1 MSTEN
6 PGTLTTES
14 QTPGPKQ
21 TGLIAFFA
29 NNSVAA
35 NLMMMFIIVMGL
47 WNYKTI
53 QRQMFPNI
61 EFNYIS
67 VSAVYRGASP
77 QEIEQSIIIKMEEAL
92 KDITEIKESTS
103 RVQRGSGSISLEI
116 DPDKDLSEVLDKVKA
131 RIDSI
136 ATFPADMEPPNI
148 SQIEFQQEVIAMALV
163 GDLPISGL
171 KPLAQ
176 QIEDEL
182 RALQNV
188 SLVELEAPDDEI
200 AIEINP
206 ETLRKY
212 NLSIADVTQAIRRF
226 STDISAGQLRTESG
240 IVAVRVENQLYSG
253 DEFRKIPVKIGEN
266 GGKVLLE
273 DVAEIKD
280 GFIEGKRYF
289 KYSGVNA
296 MSLDVKATKD
306 QSTVPIAESVQSY
319 VEARNKTLPQGLEL
333 KILVDMTFYLNSRL
347 DMMLKNLL
355 QGALLVALMLTIFL
369 RFRLAFWVMLGLPVC
384 FLGAIMM
391 MPVFG
396 VTINVLSLF
405 AFIMVLGIVVDD
417 AIVIGEAAYTEIE
430 EKGGGVESVVR
441 GAKKVATP
449 ATFGV
454 LTTIA
459 VFAPTLFAS
468 GPQAAFFTNISII
481 VILCLV
487 FSLIESK
494 WILPAHLAHM
504 KFTPIKETSW
514 RARFNKRF
522 FGFVNGPY
530 KNFITRC
537 IEWRWFV
544 FATFIAILV
553 LSTGLIQGDYVRT
566 VLTPKVASDFP
577 GINIKMNDNVSDE
590 MTLNAL
596 KTIEAMVYAV
606 DENIVTEYGSSM
618 MKDIMVFNRGRT
630 EGRILVSLVDE
641 EKRHFDAFELARRW
655 RADMPVIPGMKS
667 ITIQDNLMG
676 GGGGGGGDGEFG
688 FMLFGADIELLNAAG
703 REFISMLQQQEGLF
717 DISSSIDP
725 ASKEIQIDLLPVAYD
740 LGLDLSNIAN
750 QVGASFFGG
759 EAQRIIRDGEE
770 VRVMVRYPKLTR
782 ERFSELKYAVITTP
796 QGQEVMLGDV
806 VTLTETPGIN
816 YIRRE
821 EGYRSVYVY
830 GSIDEEVV
838 EPNTIIKQVEEN
850 LLPQLKSN
858 FPGVK
863 SELGGSIEEEQA
875 QESEFV
881 TFLIAG
887 LLMIYILLA
896 IPLKSY
902 GQPLIIMSVIPFSL
916 TGAIWGHFIFGIDLS
931 ILSLF
936 GLIAA
941 AGVVINDSL
950 VMTDF
955 INQRRKQGHAILAA
969 VTEAG
974 CARFRAIT
982 LTSITTFV
990 GVLPIM
996 FETSTQA
1003 KIVIPMA
1010 VALGFA
1016 ILYATFVTLILVPCL
1031 YMILEDLKAGFIWLF
1046 RMASRLVNRIKN
1058 SREDAT
1064 PSEV

>member
-1 MSTEN
+1 MSSKNEN
-6 PGTLTTES
+6 ILVE
-14 QTPGPKQ
+14 PKQ

-35 NLMMMFIIVMGL
+35 NLMMMFIIIMGL
-47 WNYKTI
+47 WSYKTI
-53 QRQMFPNI
+53 QRQMFPNFEI
-61 EFNYIS
+61 NYIN

-103 RVQRGSGSISLEI
+103 RVRRGSGSISLEI
-116 DPDKDLSEVLDKVKA
+116 DPGKDLSEVLDKVKA

-136 ATFPADMEPPNI
+136 ANFPADMEPPNI
-148 SQIEFQQEVIAMALV
+148 SQIEFQQDVIAMALV
-163 GDLPISGL
+163 GDLPINEL
-171 KPLAQ
+171 KPLAK

-226 STDISAGQLRTESG
+226 STDISAGQLRTDSG

-253 DEFRKIPVKIGEN
+253 DEFRKIPVKIGKN
-266 GGKVLLE
+266 GSKVLLE
-273 DVAEIKD
+273 DVADIKD
-280 GFIEGKRYF
+280 GFTEGERYF

-347 DMMLKNLL
+347 DMMLKNLF

-590 MTLNAL
+590 TTLNAL
-596 KTIEAMVYAV
+596 KTIEAMVYDV
-606 DENIVTEYGSSM
+606 DENIVTEYGSSL
-618 MKDIMVFNRGRT
+618 MKDIMVFNQGRT
-630 EGRILVSLVDE
+630 AGRILVSLVDE

-667 ITIQDNLMG
+667 ITIQDNLM

-821 EGYRSVYVY
+821 EGYRSVYIY

-916 TGAIWGHFIFGIDLS
+916 TGAIWGHFIFDIDLS

-1031 YMILEDLKAGFIWLF
+1031 YMILEDLKAKFVWLF
-1046 RMASRLVNRIKN
+1046 GLFGKLFKRNETRSIETSPTKA
-1058 SREDAT
+1058 
-1064 PSEV
+1064 

>member
-1 MSTEN
+1 MSSKNEN
-6 PGTLTTES
+6 ILVE
-14 QTPGPKQ
+14 PKQ

-35 NLMMMFIIVMGL
+35 NLMMMFIIIMGL
-47 WNYKTI
+47 WSYKTI
-53 QRQMFPNI
+53 QRQMFPNFEI
-61 EFNYIS
+61 NYIN

-103 RVQRGSGSISLEI
+103 RVRRGSGSISLEI
-116 DPDKDLSEVLDKVKA
+116 DPGKDLSEVLDKVKA

-136 ATFPADMEPPNI
+136 ANFPADMEPPNI

-163 GDLPISGL
+163 GDLPISEL
-171 KPLAQ
+171 KPIAQ

-188 SLVELEAPDDEI
+188 SLAELEAPDDEI

-253 DEFRKIPVKIGEN
+253 DEFRKIPVKIGKN
-266 GGKVLLE
+266 GSKVLLE
-273 DVAEIKD
+273 DVADIKD
-280 GFIEGKRYF
+280 GFTEGERYF

-347 DMMLKNLL
+347 DMMLKNLF

-590 MTLNAL
+590 TTLNAL
-596 KTIEAMVYAV
+596 KTIEAMVYDV
-606 DENIVTEYGSSM
+606 DENIVTEYGSSL
-618 MKDIMVFNRGRT
+618 MKDIMVFNQGRT
-630 EGRILVSLVDE
+630 AGRILVSLVDE

-667 ITIQDNLMG
+667 ITIQDNLM

-821 EGYRSVYVY
+821 EGYRSVYIY

-916 TGAIWGHFIFGIDLS
+916 TGAIWGHFIFDIDLS

-1031 YMILEDLKAGFIWLF
+1031 YMILEDLKAKFVWFFGLF
-1046 RMASRLVNRIKN
+1046 GKLFKRNETRSIETSPTKA
-1058 SREDAT
+1058 
-1064 PSEV
+1064 

>member
-6 PGTLTTES
+6 TGSPATKPQMPE
-14 QTPGPKQ
+14 PKQ

-35 NLMMMFIIVMGL
+35 NLIMMFIVIMGIFS
-47 WNYKTI
+47 YFTI

-61 EFNYIS
+61 EINYIN

-77 QEIEQSIIIKMEEAL
+77 QEIEESILIKIEEAI
-92 KDITEIKESTS
+92 KDITEIKKATS
-103 RVQRGSGSISLEI
+103 RAFRGSGRITLEI
-116 DPDKDLSEVLDKVKA
+116 EKDKELTEVLDKVKA
-131 RIDSI
+131 RVDSI

-148 SQIEFQQEVIAMALV
+148 SQVEFRQDVIEMSLV
-163 GDLPISGL
+163 GDLPISDL
-171 KPLAQ
+171 KPIAK

-182 RALQNV
+182 LQLSNV
-188 SLVELEAPDDEI
+188 SLVSLDAPEDEI
-200 AIEINP
+200 AIEIDP
-206 ETLRKY
+206 DTLRKY
-212 NLSIADVTQAIRRF
+212 NLTIADVTAAIRRF
-226 STDISAGQLRTESG
+226 SANISAGQLRTDSG
-240 IVAVRVENQLYSG
+240 IVAIRVENQLYSG
-253 DEFRKIPVKIGEN
+253 DEFRRIPVKVGDN
-266 GGKVLLE
+266 GAKVLLE
-273 DVAEIKD
+273 DVAVIRD
-280 GFIEGKRYF
+280 GFTEGERYF

-296 MSLDVKATKD
+296 IFLSVKATKD
-306 QSTVPIAESVQSY
+306 QSTVPVAESVKKY
-319 VEARNKTLPQGLEL
+319 IEARNKTLPEGLQI
-333 KILVDMTFYLNSRL
+333 KVLVDMTFYLNARL

-369 RFRLAFWVMLGLPVC
+369 RFRLAFWVMVGLPVC
-384 FLGAIMM
+384 FLGAVMM

-396 VTINVLSLF
+396 ITINILSLF

-417 AIVIGEAAYTEIE
+417 AIVIGESAYSEIE

-441 GAKKVATP
+441 GAKRVATP

-459 VFAPTLFAS
+459 VFAPSLFS
-468 GPQAAFFTNISII
+468 TGPEGAFFVNISVV

-494 WILPAHLAHM
+494 LILPAHLAHM

-514 RARFNKRF
+514 RHGFNKRF

-537 IEWRWFV
+537 IEWRWMV
-544 FATFIAILV
+544 FTVFIAV
-553 LSTGLIQGDYVRT
+553 LMISIGLIQANYVRMIPA
-566 VLTPKVASDFP
+566 PKVPHDFP
-577 GINIKMNDNVSDE
+577 SINIEMNENVADLTTIE
-590 MTLNAL
+590 AL
-596 KTIEAMVYAV
+596 KTIEAMIIDIDQKIV
-606 DENIVTEYGSSM
+606 DEYGSSM
-618 MKDIMVFNRGRT
+618 MKDIMVFNQGRT
-630 EGRILVSLVDE
+630 SGRIIVPLVDE
-641 EKRHFDAFELARRW
+641 EERHFDAFELARRW
-655 RADMPVIPGMKS
+655 REAIPIIPGMKS
-667 ITIQDNLMG
+667 ITVYDDING
-676 GGGGGGGDGEFG
+676 GGNENGEFG
-688 FMLFGADIELLNAAG
+688 FMLFGADIDRLNAAG

-725 ASKEIQIDLLPVAYD
+725 ASKEIQMDLLPVAYD
-740 LGLDLSNIAN
+740 LGLDLSNIAS

-759 EAQRIIRDGEE
+759 EAQRVIRDGEE

-782 ERFSELKYAVITTP
+782 ERFAELKYAVITTP
-796 QGQEVMLGDV
+796 SGQEVMLGDV
-806 VTLTETPGIN
+806 VTLTEEPGIN

-821 EGYRSVYVY
+821 EGYRSVYVF
-830 GSIDEEVV
+830 GSIDEELV
-838 EPNTIIKQVEEN
+838 EPNEVIEEVEEN
-850 LLPQLKSN
+850 LLPQLQSN

-863 SELGGSIEEEQA
+863 SELGGSIEEQQA
-875 QESEFV
+875 QQNQQI

-887 LLMIYILLA
+887 LLMVYILLA
-896 IPLKSY
+896 VPLKSY

-916 TGAIWGHFIFGIDLS
+916 TGAIWGHFFFGLDLS
-931 ILSLF
+931 MMSTF

-955 INQRRKQGHAILAA
+955 VNQRRKQGHAIKAA

-982 LTSITTFV
+982 LTSITTFA

-996 FETSTQA
+996 FETSLQA
-1003 KIVIPMA
+1003 KFVIPMA

-1016 ILYATFVTLILVPCL
+1016 VLYATLVTLILVPCL
-1031 YMILEDLKAGFIWLF
+1031 YMILEDLKAGFVWLF
-1046 RMASRLVNRIKN
+1046 RLFGKLFNRNKTVVI
-1058 SREDAT
+1058 DT
-1064 PSEV
+1064 PQSEI

>member
-1 MSTEN
+1 MTNEN
-6 PGTLTTES
+6 GTSEAAIAE
-14 QTPGPKQ
+14 PKQ

-35 NLMMMFIIVMGL
+35 NLMMFFIIIMGL
-47 WNYKTI
+47 WSYFTI

-61 EFNYIS
+61 EINYIN
-67 VSAVYRGASP
+67 VSTVYRGASP
-77 QEIEQSIIIKMEEAL
+77 QEIEESILIKIEEAL
-92 KDITEIKESTS
+92 KDITEIKKSTS
-103 RVQRGSGSISLEI
+103 RALRGSGNITLEI
-116 DPDKDLSEVLDKVKA
+116 YENQELTDVLDKVKA
-131 RIDSI
+131 RVDSI
-136 ATFPADMEPPNI
+136 ATFPAEMEPPTI
-148 SQIEFQQEVIAMALV
+148 SQVEFRQDVIEMSLV
-163 GDLPISGL
+163 GDISITDL
-171 KPLAQ
+171 KPIAK

-182 RALQNV
+182 LLLNNV
-188 SLVELEAPDDEI
+188 SLVELDVPEDEI

-212 NLSIADVTQAIRRF
+212 NLSIDDVTQAIRRY
-226 STDISAGQLRTESG
+226 SANISAGQLRTESG
-240 IVAVRVENQLYSG
+240 IVAVRIENQLYTG
-253 DEFRKIPVKIGEN
+253 DEFGRIPVKIGEN
-266 GGKVLLE
+266 GAKVLLQ

-280 GFIEGKRYF
+280 GFTEGERYF
-289 KYSGVNA
+289 KYSGQNA
-296 MSLDVKATKD
+296 IYMSVKATKD
-306 QSTVPIAESVQSY
+306 QNTVPVAESVKTY
-319 VEARNKTLPQGLEL
+319 IAARNKTLPEGLKL
-333 KILVDMTFYLNSRL
+333 KILIDTTYYLNARL

-355 QGALLVALMLTIFL
+355 QGSILVALLLTIFL

-384 FLGAIMM
+384 FLGAMMM

-396 VTINVLSLF
+396 VTINIMSLF

-417 AIVIGEAAYTEIE
+417 AIVIGESAYSEIE

-441 GAKKVATP
+441 GVKRVATP

-459 VFAPTLFAS
+459 VFAPTLFSS
-468 GPQAAFFTNISII
+468 GPEGQIFANISVV

-514 RARFNKRF
+514 RAGFNRRF

-530 KNFITRC
+530 KRFVSRC
-537 IEWRWFV
+537 IEWRWLAFAV
-544 FATFIAILV
+544 FFAMLMVSI
-553 LSTGLIQGDYVRT
+553 GLISGNYVR
-566 VLTPKVASDFP
+566 VVAMPKVPHDFP
-577 GINIKMNDNVSDE
+577 GINIEMNENVSDQ
-590 MTLNAL
+590 TTINAL
-596 KTIEAMVYAV
+596 KTIEAMVLDVDNKIV
-606 DENIVTEYGSSM
+606 DEFGSTM
-618 MKDIMVFNRGRT
+618 MKDIMVFNQGRT
-630 EGRILVSLVDE
+630 SGRILVPLVNE
-641 EKRHFDAFELARRW
+641 EERIFSAFDLARRW
-655 RADMPVIPGMKS
+655 REAMPIIPGMKS
-667 ITIQDNLMG
+667 ITIQDDINDNG
-676 GGGGGGGDGEFG
+676 GGEGEFG
-688 FMLFGADIELLNAAG
+688 YMLFGTDIDILNAAG

-740 LGLDLSNIAN
+740 LGLDLATIAS

-759 EAQRIIRDGEE
+759 EAQRVIRDGEE
-770 VRVMVRYPKLTR
+770 IRVMVRYPKLTR

-796 QGQEVMLGDV
+796 KGQEVMLGDV
-806 VTLTETPGIN
+806 VTLTETAGIN

-821 EGYRSVYVY
+821 SGYRSVYIF
-830 GSIDEEVV
+830 GSIDEERV
-838 EPNTIIKQVEEN
+838 EPNEVIKKVDEK

-863 SELGGSIEEEQA
+863 SELGGSIEEQQA
-875 QESEFV
+875 QQSEMT
-881 TFLIAG
+881 TFLIIG
-887 LLMIYILLA
+887 LLAIFILLA

-902 GQPLIIMSVIPFSL
+902 SQPLIIMSVIPFSI
-916 TGAIWGHFIFGIDLS
+916 TGAIWGHYVFGLDLS
-931 ILSLF
+931 MMSLF

-955 INQRRKQGHAILAA
+955 INQKRQQGHSLLAA

-974 CARFRAIT
+974 CARYRAIT
-982 LTSITTFV
+982 LTSITTFA

-996 FETSTQA
+996 FETSLQA
-1003 KIVIPMA
+1003 KFVIPMA

-1016 ILYATFVTLILVPCL
+1016 VLYATLVTLVLVPCL
-1031 YMILEDLKAGFIWLF
+1031 YMILEDVKAGFAWLMGLF
-1046 RMASRLVNRIKN
+1046 GKSLKDKKAVSIDMSG
-1058 SREDAT
+1058 S
-1064 PSEV
+1064 

>member
-1 MSTEN
+1 MSSKNEN
-6 PGTLTTES
+6 ILVE
-14 QTPGPKQ
+14 PKQ

-35 NLMMMFIIVMGL
+35 NLMMMFIIIMGL
-47 WNYKTI
+47 WSYKTI
-53 QRQMFPNI
+53 QRQMFPNFEI
-61 EFNYIS
+61 NYIN

-103 RVQRGSGSISLEI
+103 RAQRGSGSISLEI
-116 DPDKDLSEVLDKVKA
+116 DPDKNLSEVLDKVKA

-163 GDLPISGL
+163 GDLPISEL
-171 KPLAQ
+171 KPLAK

-253 DEFRKIPVKIGEN
+253 DEFRKIPVKIGDN

-273 DVAEIKD
+273 DVADIKD
-280 GFIEGKRYF
+280 GFTEGERYF

-347 DMMLKNLL
+347 DMMLKNLF

-544 FATFIAILV
+544 FATFIAILI

-590 MTLNAL
+590 TTLNAL
-596 KTIEAMVYAV
+596 KTIESMVYAV

-618 MKDIMVFNRGRT
+618 MKDIMVFNQGRT
-630 EGRILVSLVDE
+630 AARILVSLVDE

-676 GGGGGGGDGEFG
+676 GGAGGGDGEFG

-821 EGYRSVYVY
+821 EGYRSVYIY

-902 GQPLIIMSVIPFSL
+902 GQPLIIMSVIPFSF

-1031 YMILEDLKAGFIWLF
+1031 YMILEDLKAKFVWFFGLF
-1046 RMASRLVNRIKN
+1046 GKLFKRNETRSIETSPTKA
-1058 SREDAT
+1058 
-1064 PSEV
+1064 

>member
-1 MSTEN
+1 MSSKNEN
-6 PGTLTTES
+6 ILVE
-14 QTPGPKQ
+14 PKQ

-35 NLMMMFIIVMGL
+35 NLMMMFIIIMGL
-47 WNYKTI
+47 WSYKTI
-53 QRQMFPNI
+53 QRQMFPNFEI
-61 EFNYIS
+61 NYIN

-103 RVQRGSGSISLEI
+103 RVRRGSGSISLEI
-116 DPDKDLSEVLDKVKA
+116 DPGKDLSEVLDKVKA

-136 ATFPADMEPPNI
+136 ANFPADMEPPNI
-148 SQIEFQQEVIAMALV
+148 SQIEFQQDVIAMALV
-163 GDLPISGL
+163 GDLPINEL
-171 KPLAQ
+171 KPLAK

-226 STDISAGQLRTESG
+226 STDISAGQLRTDSG

-253 DEFRKIPVKIGEN
+253 DEFRKIPVKIGKN
-266 GGKVLLE
+266 GSKVLLE
-273 DVAEIKD
+273 DVADIKD
-280 GFIEGKRYF
+280 GFTEGERYF

-347 DMMLKNLL
+347 DMMLKNLF

-459 VFAPTLFAS
+459 VFTPTLFAS

-590 MTLNAL
+590 TTLNAL
-596 KTIEAMVYAV
+596 KTIEAMVYDV
-606 DENIVTEYGSSM
+606 DENIVTEYGSSL
-618 MKDIMVFNRGRT
+618 MKDIMVFNQGRT
-630 EGRILVSLVDE
+630 AGRILVSLVDE

-667 ITIQDNLMG
+667 ITIQDNLMGG

-821 EGYRSVYVY
+821 EGYRSVYIY

-916 TGAIWGHFIFGIDLS
+916 TGAIWGHFIFDIDLS

-1031 YMILEDLKAGFIWLF
+1031 YMILEDLKAKFVWLF
-1046 RMASRLVNRIKN
+1046 GLFGKLFKRNETRSIETSPTKA
-1058 SREDAT
+1058 
-1064 PSEV
+1064 